1 MNKFWLITFGIIAGI
16 VALSHIGPMIGLAV
30 SGFIIYMGLHFYLQ
44 STSTAKKVWWAF
56 VGIVGAISAI
66 SNAPALIGAA
76 AIAALWMIYRQWNSK
91 PAIRFTETNDPF
103 TNFEQQWSR
112 LSKQEEYK

>member
-30 SGFIIYMGLHFYLQ
+30 SGLIIYIGVHFYLG
-44 STSTAKKVWWAF
+44 STSTFKKVWWAF

-66 SNAPALIGAA
+66 SNAPALIGVAA
-76 AIAALWMIYRQWNSK
+76 VAALWMIYRKWNNK
-91 PAIRFTETNDPF
+91 PTTSFAETNDPF
-103 TNFEQQWSR
+103 TNFEKQWSK
-112 LSKQEEYK
+112 LSKQEEFK